1 MKENIL
7 IILVSLSLVLLI
19 MTNIHLIKTQSSF
32 DATMQTIKGQ
42 LDQSKRGIATI
53 TQPNY
58 QLTVILSLIS
68 LAVGVGTGWILF
80 KNSSNYSKPRK

>member
-19 MTNIHLIKTQSSF
+19 LTNIHIIKTQNTF

-42 LDQSKRGIATI
+42 LEQSEKGIATI
-53 TQPNY
+53 SQPNY
-58 QLTVILSLIS
+58 RLTVILSLIS
-68 LAVGVGTGWILF
+68 LAIGVGTGWILF
-80 KNSSNYSKPRK
+80 KNQSNYSKPEK